1 MPVNT
6 PCQDY
11 SDVQPIW
18 ERLRDTFT
26 GRDAVIAAN
35 TKYTP
40 ALPGATAEQQNAYL
54 TRGNFFNAVA
64 RTTHGLVGAI
74 FQKPPEIEIQQTYD
88 YWLDDI
94 TLTNITFDMFALDA
108 LHDVMLMGRYGV
120 LIEMAAETTARP
132 YMIGYR
138 AETVINWR
146 TDRIEGDELLTMVV
160 LKEIVDEPKDDDIF
174 VDEPF
179 EQYRVLEL
187 HVDGE
192 NRHYTQQLWRRED
205 NEGDFVPFG
214 EEIIPLRRGSTIP
227 FIPFVFLGPWHST
240 PRVEKPPL
248 QDLADVNLAHWRNS
262 CDHEQGLHLVSLPT
276 PWVSGMR
283 TSSVDDEADKLK
295 IGPSV
300 VWQLDAQGSAGM
312 LEFQGAGLKSIVT
325 AMEEKKNQMATLGA
339 RVLEMQPQHA
349 ETATAIT
356 IRHAGEYASLR
367 TMAQA
372 GEQGLTMA
380 LQIAVWWYSTE
391 ASPSDVPVNVILNK
405 DFISIKATP
414 EEIKTA
420 LLAMQSGDISYETFW
435 HILTEGGWTR
445 DGITAEEERKQIE
458 FEQPEEPDDVE
469 VGAVESDVDET
480 FEAGSDLA
488 PDDNEADLL
497 DDAS

>member
-6 PCQDY
+6 PRQEFI
-11 SDVQPIW
+11 DVQPVW
-18 ERLRDTFT
+18 ERLRNTFT
-26 GRDAVIAAN
+26 GRDAIIKAG

-64 RTTHGLVGAI
+64 RTTHGLIGAI
-74 FQKPPEIEIQQTYD
+74 FQKAPEIEIQKNFE

-94 TLTNITFDMFALDA
+94 TMTNVTFDMFALDA

-120 LIEMAAETTARP
+120 LIEMAAKKTGRP
-132 YMIGYR
+132 YMVGYR
-138 AETVINWR
+138 AENVVNWR
-146 TDRIEGDELLTMVV
+146 TDRVEGDELLTLVV
-160 LKEIVDEPKDDDIF
+160 MKETVDEPKEDDNFIEDDVI
-174 VDEPF
+174 
-179 EQYRVLEL
+179 QYRVLRLEL
-187 HVDGE
+187 DGE
-192 NRHYTQQLWRRED
+192 NRRYTQQLWRQED
-205 NEGDFVPFG
+205 GEGDFLPYG
-214 EEIIPLRRGSTIP
+214 EEIIPLRRGTP
-227 FIPFVFLGPWHST
+227 LTFIPFVFLGPWHST
-240 PRVEKPPL
+240 SRIEKPPL
-248 QDLADVNLAHWRNS
+248 QDLADVNLGHWRNS
-262 CDHEQGLHLVSLPT
+262 CDHEQGLHLVALPT

-283 TSSVDDEADKLK
+283 TSSVDDEADQLK

-300 VWQLDAQGSAGM
+300 VWQLDAQGGAGM
-312 LEFQGAGLKSIVT
+312 LEFTGAGLKSIVT
-325 AMEEKKNQMATLGA
+325 AMDEKKQQMATLGA

-391 ASPSDVPVNVILNK
+391 ENPSDVPVSVLLNK
-405 DFISIKATP
+405 DFVNVKAKP

-420 LLAMQSGDISYETFW
+420 LLAMQSGDLSYETFW

-445 DGITAEEERKQIE
+445 EGITADEERQQIE
-458 FEQPEEPDDVE
+458 FEQPDDDKLE
-469 VGAVESDVDET
+469 VGAS
-480 FEAGSDLA
+480 EADDDASYEEGSDLA
-488 PDDNEADLL
+488 ADEGEADLL